1 MADRPGKPATVSAR
15 VATETDLDAVAETLG
30 LAFENDPVWNWAFRV
45 SEHGPEPLRRA
56 WRFVVNSTLDYGWV
70 WLTEGCASASLWIP
84 PGKPEMK
91 QEDEEPF
98 GALLEEQLGAD
109 AARVLDTFERFDR
122 AHPHDRGH
130 HYYLSLLATHP
141 DHAGRGI
148 GMGLLADN
156 LARIDAEGAAAFLE
170 SSNPANDHR
179 YERLGFSRCG
189 EFELG
194 EDGPVVTQMWRDP
207 R

>member
-1 MADRPGKPATVSAR
+1 MVDRAGKPATVSAR
-15 VATETDLDAVAETLG
+15 VATETDLDAVAETFG
-30 LAFENDPVWNWAFRV
+30 LAFEDDPVWNWAFRV

-56 WRFVVNSTLDYGWV
+56 WRFVVSSTLDYGWV
-70 WLTEGCASASLWIP
+70 WLTDGCASASLWIP
-84 PGKPEMK
+84 PGKPELK

-141 DHAGRGI
+141 DQAGRGI
-148 GMGLLADN
+148 GIGLLADN